1 MRKEENKTTGEL
13 GLFFTKDDIKKIKYV
28 GAGIGAVLLLL
39 VGTSIYSIYSMT
51 SLQAQNELYRNQM
64 KLAEQRMDDL
74 VRKSQT
80 VDKLS
85 EQMQSMVNGNLSQTP
100 ATQDSLQNGQGGAST
115 VPDVVAN
122 VAEDKPVS
130 SRVHTPG
137 QLLNEMVA
145 LDNKLNHQ
153 IKKMI
158 DLRSAAMTNLAGTVM
173 PAGLSIST
181 ASTGSVTPDIWPV
194 SGVVSSHFGFRIS
207 PGGIGSTYHEGL
219 DIASSY
225 GNPVHATANGR
236 ITQAGWVNG
245 YGYLVEI
252 DHGNGIKTRYGHNSA
267 ILVSVGDQV
276 VEGQTISLIG
286 STGNSTGP
294 HCHYEV
300 RVNGEAVD
308 PTLFLP
314 AR

>member
-13 GLFFTKDDIKKIKYV
+13 GLFFTKDDIKKIKYA

-85 EQMQSMVNGNLSQTP
+85 EQMQNMVNGNLSQTP
-100 ATQDSLQNGQGGAST
+100 ATQNSLQNGQGGAST
-115 VPDVVAN
+115 VPDVAAN
-122 VAEDKPVS
+122 AAEDNPVS

-173 PAGLSIST
+173 PAGLGIST
-181 ASTGSVTPDIWPV
+181 ASAGSVTPDIWPV

-276 VEGQTISLIG
+276 VQGQTISLIG

-314 AR
+314 TR

>member
-13 GLFFTKDDIKKIKYV
+13 GLFFTKDDIKKIKYA

-85 EQMQSMVNGNLSQTP
+85 EQMQNMVNGNLSQTP

-115 VPDVVAN
+115 VPDVAAN
-122 VAEDKPVS
+122 AAENNPVS

-173 PAGLSIST
+173 PAGLGIST

-194 SGVVSSHFGFRIS
+194 SGVVSSHFGFRVS

-276 VEGQTISLIG
+276 VQGQTISLIG

-314 AR
+314 TR

>member
-13 GLFFTKDDIKKIKYV
+13 GLFFTKDDIKKIKYA

-85 EQMQSMVNGNLSQTP
+85 EQMQNMVNGNLSQTP
-100 ATQDSLQNGQGGAST
+100 ATQNSLQNGQGGAST
-115 VPDVVAN
+115 VPDVAAN
-122 VAEDKPVS
+122 AAEDNPVS

-173 PAGLSIST
+173 PAGLGIST

-194 SGVVSSHFGFRIS
+194 SGVVSSHFGFRVS

-267 ILVSVGDQV
+267 LLVSVGDPV
-276 VEGQTISLIG
+276 VQGQTISLIG

>member
-13 GLFFTKDDIKKIKYV
+13 GLFFTKDDIKKIKYA

-85 EQMQSMVNGNLSQTP
+85 EQMQSMMNGNLSQTP
-100 ATQDSLQNGQGGAST
+100 ATQNSLQNGQGGAST
-115 VPDVVAN
+115 VPDVAAN
-122 VAEDKPVS
+122 VVEDKPVS

-173 PAGLSIST
+173 PAGLGIST

-308 PTLFLP
+308 PTLLLP

>member
-13 GLFFTKDDIKKIKYV
+13 GLFFTKDDIKKIKYA

-85 EQMQSMVNGNLSQTP
+85 EQMQNMVNGNLSQTP
-100 ATQDSLQNGQGGAST
+100 ATQNSLQNGQGGAST
-115 VPDVVAN
+115 VPDVAAN
-122 VAEDKPVS
+122 AAEDNPVS

-173 PAGLSIST
+173 PAGLGIST

-194 SGVVSSHFGFRIS
+194 SGVVSSHFGFRVS

-267 ILVSVGDQV
+267 LLVSVGNQV
-276 VEGQTISLIG
+276 VQGQTISLIG

>member
-13 GLFFTKDDIKKIKYV
+13 GLFFTKDDIKKIKYA
-28 GAGIGAVLLLL
+28 GAGIGAVILLL

-64 KLAEQRMDDL
+64 KLVEQRMDDL
-74 VRKSQT
+74 VRKSQM

-115 VPDVVAN
+115 VPDVAAN
-122 VAEDKPVS
+122 AAEDNPVS

-173 PAGLSIST
+173 PAGLGIST

-194 SGVVSSHFGFRIS
+194 SGVVSSHFGFRVS

-276 VEGQTISLIG
+276 VQGQTISLIG

-308 PTLFLP
+308 PILFLP
-314 AR
+314 NR

>member
-13 GLFFTKDDIKKIKYV
+13 GLFFIKDDIKKIKYA

-100 ATQDSLQNGQGGAST
+100 ATQNSLQNGQGGAST
-115 VPDVVAN
+115 VPDVASN
-122 VAEDKPVS
+122 GGESRPVS
-130 SRVHTPG
+130 DKVHTPG

-173 PAGLSIST
+173 PAGLGIST
-181 ASTGSVTPDIWPV
+181 ASTGSATPDIWPV

>member
-13 GLFFTKDDIKKIKYV
+13 GLFFTKDDVKKIKYA

-115 VPDVVAN
+115 VPDVAAN
-122 VAEDKPVS
+122 AAENNPVS

-173 PAGLSIST
+173 PAGLGIST

-194 SGVVSSHFGFRIS
+194 SGVVSSHFGFRVS

-276 VEGQTISLIG
+276 VQGQTISLIG

>member
-13 GLFFTKDDIKKIKYV
+13 GLFFTKDDIKKIKYA

-85 EQMQSMVNGNLSQTP
+85 EQMQNMVNGNLSQTP
-100 ATQDSLQNGQGGAST
+100 ATQNSLQNGQGGAST
-115 VPDVVAN
+115 VPDVAAN
-122 VAEDKPVS
+122 AAEDNPVS

-173 PAGLSIST
+173 PAGLGIST

-194 SGVVSSHFGFRIS
+194 SGVVSSHFGFRVS

-267 ILVSVGDQV
+267 LLVSVGDQV
-276 VEGQTISLIG
+276 VQGQTISLIG

-314 AR
+314 TR

>member
-1 MRKEENKTTGEL
+1 
-13 GLFFTKDDIKKIKYV
+13 
-28 GAGIGAVLLLL
+28 
-39 VGTSIYSIYSMT
+39 
-51 SLQAQNELYRNQM
+51 M

-115 VPDVVAN
+115 VPDVAAN
-122 VAEDKPVS
+122 AAENNPVS

-173 PAGLSIST
+173 PAGLGIST

-276 VEGQTISLIG
+276 VQGQTISLIG

-314 AR
+314 NR

>member
-1 MRKEENKTTGEL
+1 
-13 GLFFTKDDIKKIKYV
+13 
-28 GAGIGAVLLLL
+28 
-39 VGTSIYSIYSMT
+39 
-51 SLQAQNELYRNQM
+51 M
-64 KLAEQRMDDL
+64 KLVEQRMDDL

-85 EQMQSMVNGNLSQTP
+85 EQMQSMVNGNLAQTP

-115 VPDVVAN
+115 VPDVAAN

-137 QLLNEMVA
+137 QLLNEMLA

-173 PAGLSIST
+173 PAGLGIST

>member
-13 GLFFTKDDIKKIKYV
+13 GLFFTKDDIKKIKYA

-115 VPDVVAN
+115 VPDVAAN
-122 VAEDKPVS
+122 AAENNPVS

-173 PAGLSIST
+173 PAGLGIST

-194 SGVVSSHFGFRIS
+194 SGVVSSHFGFRVS

>member
-13 GLFFTKDDIKKIKYV
+13 GLFFTKDDIKKIKYA
-28 GAGIGAVLLLL
+28 GAGIGALLLLL

-74 VRKSQT
+74 VKKSQT

-115 VPDVVAN
+115 VPDVAAN
-122 VAEDKPVS
+122 AAEDNPVS

-173 PAGLSIST
+173 PAGLGIST

-194 SGVVSSHFGFRIS
+194 SGVVSSHFGFRVS

-225 GNPVHATANGR
+225 GNTVHATANGR

-276 VEGQTISLIG
+276 VQGQTISLIG

>member
-13 GLFFTKDDIKKIKYV
+13 GLFFTKDDIKKIKYA
-28 GAGIGAVLLLL
+28 GAGIGALLLLL

-115 VPDVVAN
+115 VPDVAAN
-122 VAEDKPVS
+122 AAENNPVS

-173 PAGLSIST
+173 PAGLGIST

-194 SGVVSSHFGFRIS
+194 SGVVSSHFGFRVS

-276 VEGQTISLIG
+276 VQGQTISLIG

-314 AR
+314 NR

>member
-13 GLFFTKDDIKKIKYV
+13 GLFFTKDDIKKIKYA
-28 GAGIGAVLLLL
+28 GAGIGALLLLL

-115 VPDVVAN
+115 VPDVAAN
-122 VAEDKPVS
+122 AAENNPVS

-173 PAGLSIST
+173 PAGLGIST

-267 ILVSVGDQV
+267 LLVSVGDQV
-276 VEGQTISLIG
+276 VQGQTISLIG

>member
-13 GLFFTKDDIKKIKYV
+13 GLFFTKDDIKKIKYA

-100 ATQDSLQNGQGGAST
+100 ATQNSLQNGQGGAST
-115 VPDVVAN
+115 VPDVAAN
-122 VAEDKPVS
+122 AAENNPVS

-173 PAGLSIST
+173 PAGLGIST

-194 SGVVSSHFGFRIS
+194 SGVVSSHFGFRVS

-276 VEGQTISLIG
+276 VQGQTISLIG

-308 PTLFLP
+308 PALFLP

>member
-13 GLFFTKDDIKKIKYV
+13 GLFFTKDDIKKIKYA
-28 GAGIGAVLLLL
+28 GAGIGVVLLLL

-64 KLAEQRMDDL
+64 KLVEQRLDDL
-74 VRKSQT
+74 VRKSQM

-85 EQMQSMVNGNLSQTP
+85 EQMQSMVNSNLSQTP

-115 VPDVVAN
+115 VPDVAAN

-173 PAGLSIST
+173 PAGLGIST

-314 AR
+314 NR

>member
-13 GLFFTKDDIKKIKYV
+13 GLFFTKDDIKKIKYA
-28 GAGIGAVLLLL
+28 GAGIGAVILLL

-64 KLAEQRMDDL
+64 KLVEQRMDDL
-74 VRKSQT
+74 VRKSQM

-115 VPDVVAN
+115 VPDVAAN

-137 QLLNEMVA
+137 QLLNEMLA

-173 PAGLSIST
+173 PAGLGIST

>member
-13 GLFFTKDDIKKIKYV
+13 GLFFTKDDIKKIKYA

-85 EQMQSMVNGNLSQTP
+85 EQMQNMVNGNLSQTP
-100 ATQDSLQNGQGGAST
+100 ATQNSLQNGQGGAST
-115 VPDVVAN
+115 VPDVAAN
-122 VAEDKPVS
+122 AAEDNPVS

-173 PAGLSIST
+173 PAGLGIST

-194 SGVVSSHFGFRIS
+194 SGVVSSHFGFRVS

-267 ILVSVGDQV
+267 LLVSVGDQV
-276 VEGQTISLIG
+276 VQGQTISLIG

>member
-13 GLFFTKDDIKKIKYV
+13 GLFFTKDDIKKIKYA

-39 VGTSIYSIYSMT
+39 VGTSIYSIYSVT

-115 VPDVVAN
+115 VPDVAAN
-122 VAEDKPVS
+122 AAENNPVS

-173 PAGLSIST
+173 PAGLGIST

-276 VEGQTISLIG
+276 VQGQTISLIG

>member
-13 GLFFTKDDIKKIKYV
+13 GLFFTKDDIKKIKYA
-28 GAGIGAVLLLL
+28 GAGIGALLLLL

-100 ATQDSLQNGQGGAST
+100 ATQNSLQNGQGGAST
-115 VPDVVAN
+115 VPDVAAN
-122 VAEDKPVS
+122 AAENNPVS

-173 PAGLSIST
+173 PAGLGIST

-194 SGVVSSHFGFRIS
+194 SGVVSSHFGFRVS

-252 DHGNGIKTRYGHNSA
+252 NHGNGIKTRYGHNSA

-276 VEGQTISLIG
+276 VQGQTISLIG

>member
-13 GLFFTKDDIKKIKYV
+13 GLFFTKDDIKKIKYA

-85 EQMQSMVNGNLSQTP
+85 EQMQSMVNGNLSETP
-100 ATQDSLQNGQGGAST
+100 ATQNSLQNGQGGAST
-115 VPDVVAN
+115 VPDVASDGG
-122 VAEDKPVS
+122 ESRPVS
-130 SRVHTPG
+130 DKVHTPG

-173 PAGLSIST
+173 PAGLGIST
-181 ASTGSVTPDIWPV
+181 ASIGSATPDIWPV
-194 SGVVSSHFGFRIS
+194 SGVVSSHFGFRVS

>member
-13 GLFFTKDDIKKIKYV
+13 GLFFTKDDIKKIKYA

-85 EQMQSMVNGNLSQTP
+85 EQMQNMVNGNLSQTP
-100 ATQDSLQNGQGGAST
+100 ATQNSLQNGQGGAST
-115 VPDVVAN
+115 VPDVAAN
-122 VAEDKPVS
+122 AAEDNPVS

-173 PAGLSIST
+173 PAGLGIST

-276 VEGQTISLIG
+276 VQGQTISLIG

-314 AR
+314 NR

>member
-13 GLFFTKDDIKKIKYV
+13 GLFFTKDDIKKIKYA

-64 KLAEQRMDDL
+64 KLVEQRMDDL

-115 VPDVVAN
+115 VPDVAAN

-137 QLLNEMVA
+137 QLLNEMLA

-173 PAGLSIST
+173 PAGLGIST

>member
-13 GLFFTKDDIKKIKYV
+13 GLFFTKDDIKKIKYA

-85 EQMQSMVNGNLSQTP
+85 EQMQNMVNGNLSQTP

-115 VPDVVAN
+115 VPDVAAN
-122 VAEDKPVS
+122 AAENNPVS

-173 PAGLSIST
+173 PAGLGIST

-194 SGVVSSHFGFRIS
+194 SGVVSSHFGFRVS

-276 VEGQTISLIG
+276 VQGQTISLIG

>member
-13 GLFFTKDDIKKIKYV
+13 GLFFTKDDIKRIKYA

-85 EQMQSMVNGNLSQTP
+85 EQMQSMMNGNLSQTP
-100 ATQDSLQNGQGGAST
+100 ATQNSLQNGQGGAST
-115 VPDVVAN
+115 VPDVAAN
-122 VAEDKPVS
+122 VVEDKPVS

-173 PAGLSIST
+173 PAGLGIST

>member
-13 GLFFTKDDIKKIKYV
+13 GLFFTKDDIKKIKYA

-100 ATQDSLQNGQGGAST
+100 ATQNSLQNGQGGAST
-115 VPDVVAN
+115 VPDVASN
-122 VAEDKPVS
+122 GGESRPVS
-130 SRVHTPG
+130 DKVHTPG
-137 QLLNEMVA
+137 QLLNEMVV

-173 PAGLSIST
+173 PAGLGIST
-181 ASTGSVTPDIWPV
+181 ASTGSATPDIWPV

>member
-13 GLFFTKDDIKKIKYV
+13 GLFFTKDDIKKIKYA
-28 GAGIGAVLLLL
+28 GAGIGALLLLL

-74 VRKSQT
+74 VKKSQT

-115 VPDVVAN
+115 VPDIAAN
-122 VAEDKPVS
+122 AAEDNPVS

-173 PAGLSIST
+173 PAGLGIST

-276 VEGQTISLIG
+276 VQGQTISLIG

-314 AR
+314 NR

>member
-1 MRKEENKTTGEL
+1 
-13 GLFFTKDDIKKIKYV
+13 
-28 GAGIGAVLLLL
+28 
-39 VGTSIYSIYSMT
+39 
-51 SLQAQNELYRNQM
+51 M
-64 KLAEQRMDDL
+64 KRAEQRMDDL

-100 ATQDSLQNGQGGAST
+100 ATQNSLQNGQGGAST
-115 VPDVVAN
+115 VPDIASN
-122 VAEDKPVS
+122 GGESRPVS
-130 SRVHTPG
+130 DKVHTPG

-173 PAGLSIST
+173 PAGLGIST

-194 SGVVSSHFGFRIS
+194 SGVVSSHFGFRVS

>member
-13 GLFFTKDDIKKIKYV
+13 GLFFTKDDIKKIKYA

-115 VPDVVAN
+115 VPDVAAN
-122 VAEDKPVS
+122 AAEDNPVS

-173 PAGLSIST
+173 PAGLGIST

-194 SGVVSSHFGFRIS
+194 SGVVSSHFGFRVS

-252 DHGNGIKTRYGHNSA
+252 DHGDGIKTRYGHNSA
-267 ILVSVGDQV
+267 LLVSVGDQV
-276 VEGQTISLIG
+276 VQGQTISLIG

-314 AR
+314 NR

>member
-13 GLFFTKDDIKKIKYV
+13 GLFFTKDDIKKIKYA

-85 EQMQSMVNGNLSQTP
+85 EQMQNMVNGNLSQTP
-100 ATQDSLQNGQGGAST
+100 ATQNSLQNGQGGAST
-115 VPDVVAN
+115 VPDVAAN
-122 VAEDKPVS
+122 AAEDNPVS

-173 PAGLSIST
+173 PAGLGIST

-194 SGVVSSHFGFRIS
+194 SGVVSSHFGFRVS
-207 PGGIGSTYHEGL
+207 PGSIGSTYHEGL

-225 GNPVHATANGR
+225 GNPVHATADGR

-267 ILVSVGDQV
+267 LLVSVGDQV
-276 VEGQTISLIG
+276 VQGQTISLIG

>member
-13 GLFFTKDDIKKIKYV
+13 GLFFTKDDIKKIKYA

-115 VPDVVAN
+115 VPDVAAN
-122 VAEDKPVS
+122 AAENNPVS

-173 PAGLSIST
+173 PAGLGIST

-194 SGVVSSHFGFRIS
+194 SGVVSSHFGFRVS

-314 AR
+314 TR

>member
-13 GLFFTKDDIKKIKYV
+13 GLFFTKDDIKKIKYA
-28 GAGIGAVLLLL
+28 GAGIGALLLLL

-74 VRKSQT
+74 VKKSQT

-115 VPDVVAN
+115 VPDVAAN
-122 VAEDKPVS
+122 AAADNPVS

-173 PAGLSIST
+173 PAGLGIST

-276 VEGQTISLIG
+276 VQGQTISLIG

-314 AR
+314 NR

>member
-13 GLFFTKDDIKKIKYV
+13 GLFFTKDDIKKIKYA

-85 EQMQSMVNGNLSQTP
+85 EQMQNMVNGNLSQTP
-100 ATQDSLQNGQGGAST
+100 ATQNSLQNGQGGAST
-115 VPDVVAN
+115 VPDVAAN
-122 VAEDKPVS
+122 AAEDNPVS

-173 PAGLSIST
+173 PAGLGIST

-194 SGVVSSHFGFRIS
+194 SGVVSSHFGFRVS

-225 GNPVHATANGR
+225 GNPVYATANGR

-267 ILVSVGDQV
+267 LLVSVGDQV
-276 VEGQTISLIG
+276 VQGQTISLIG

>member
-13 GLFFTKDDIKKIKYV
+13 GLFFTKDDIKKIKYA
-28 GAGIGAVLLLL
+28 GAGIGALLLLL

-115 VPDVVAN
+115 VPDVAAN
-122 VAEDKPVS
+122 AAEDNPVS

-173 PAGLSIST
+173 PAGLGIST

-194 SGVVSSHFGFRIS
+194 SGVVSSHFGFRVS

-219 DIASSY
+219 DIASNY

-276 VEGQTISLIG
+276 VQGQTISLIG

-314 AR
+314 NR

>member
-13 GLFFTKDDIKKIKYV
+13 GLFFTKDDIKKIKYA

-85 EQMQSMVNGNLSQTP
+85 EQMQNMVNGNLSQTP
-100 ATQDSLQNGQGGAST
+100 ATQNSLQNGQGGAST
-115 VPDVVAN
+115 VPDVAAN
-122 VAEDKPVS
+122 AAEDNPVS

-173 PAGLSIST
+173 PAGLGIST

-194 SGVVSSHFGFRIS
+194 SGVVSSHFGFRVS

-276 VEGQTISLIG
+276 VQGQTISLIG

>member
-13 GLFFTKDDIKKIKYV
+13 GLFFTKDDIKKIKYA

-64 KLAEQRMDDL
+64 KLAEQRLDDL

-115 VPDVVAN
+115 VPDVAAN

-173 PAGLSIST
+173 PAGLGIST

>member
-1 MRKEENKTTGEL
+1 MRKEENKTTGEI
-13 GLFFTKDDIKKIKYV
+13 GLFFTKDDIKKIKYA
-28 GAGIGAVLLLL
+28 GAGIGALLLLL

-115 VPDVVAN
+115 VPDVAAN
-122 VAEDKPVS
+122 AAENNPVS

-173 PAGLSIST
+173 PAGLGIST

-194 SGVVSSHFGFRIS
+194 SGVVSSHFGFRVS
-207 PGGIGSTYHEGL
+207 PSGIGSTYHEGL

-276 VEGQTISLIG
+276 VQGQTISLIG

-314 AR
+314 NR

>member
-13 GLFFTKDDIKKIKYV
+13 GLFFTKDDIKKIKYA
-28 GAGIGAVLLLL
+28 GAGIGALLLLL

-85 EQMQSMVNGNLSQTP
+85 EQMQSMVNGNLSPTP

-115 VPDVVAN
+115 VPDVAAN
-122 VAEDKPVS
+122 AAENNPVS

-173 PAGLSIST
+173 PAGLGIST

-194 SGVVSSHFGFRIS
+194 SGVVSSHFGFRVS

-276 VEGQTISLIG
+276 VQGQTISLIG

-314 AR
+314 NR